1 MPPRSRRPVGT
12 SHSTPARSPPFTT
25 ATKSLK
31 ARRDGPALLDFD
43 DLLLHTA
50 AAIENDA
57 AVAQEFRDRYRCFV
71 VDEYQDVTPLQQRV
85 LNAWLGDRDDVT
97 VVGDANQTIYSFTG
111 ATPRYL
117 LDFSRR
123 FPDAAVVRLE
133 RDYRSTPQVV
143 SLANRVIAAARGRMA
158 GSKLHLVGQRDPGP
172 TPTFTE
178 HPDEVA
184 EAAAVAKNI
193 KQLIESGTAPS
204 EIAVLYRINAQ
215 SEVYEESLTEAGIA
229 FQVRGGEGFFS
240 RQEIR
245 QALLALQRAAERGVD
260 GALAEIV
267 RELLEPLGLTAEP
280 PPGTRARERWEA
292 LSALAELGRRGGGG
306 ASVAGHARPG
316 RRVAATR
323 RRSPPAGGAGRHV
336 GLAACRQGSG
346 VGRGFPGRARR
357 RHAAHLA
364 CVGAWA

>member
-1 MPPRSRRPVGT
+1 M
-12 SHSTPARSPPFTT
+12 
-25 ATKSLK
+25 
-31 ARRDGPALLDFD
+31 ALLDFD

-50 AAIENDA
+50 AAIENDD

-85 LNAWLGDRDDVT
+85 LDAWLGSRDDLT

-172 TPTFTE
+172 NPTFTE

-184 EAAAVAKNI
+184 EAAAVAKKI
-193 KQLIESGTAPS
+193 KNLIESGTAAS

-215 SEVYEESLTEAGIA
+215 SEVYEEALTEAGVP

-245 QALLALQRAAERGVD
+245 QALLALQRAAERDVD
-260 GALAEIV
+260 GAGA
-267 RELLEPLGLTAEP
+267 PLPRLR
-280 PPGTRARERWEA
+280 GT
-292 LSALAELGRRGGGG
+292 
-306 ASVAGHARPG
+306 
-316 RRVAATR
+316 TR
-323 RRSPPAGGAGRHV
+323 H
-336 GLAACRQGSG
+336 
-346 VGRGFPGRARR
+346 RARR
-357 RHAAHLA
+357 PRTTGSHRRTAAGHP
-364 CVGAWA
+364 GP